1 MKVILK
7 GFFPV
12 LYISLVMFFFS
23 LHACSSK
30 SLVKVQETDFLK
42 EQLTIEEQWGLK
54 IVAVRL
60 TANGHM
66 LDLRYQV
73 INSEKAFPLLDRKIK
88 PYLIAQATGTKL
100 YVPDTKI
107 GPLRQ
112 RVANPD
118 ADKTYFILFGN
129 PGGLVKR
136 GSQVTLVMGDF
147 KAENLVV
154 E

>member
-12 LYISLVMFFFS
+12 LYIALVMFFL
-23 LHACSSK
+23 LHACSPK
-30 SLVKVQETDFLK
+30 SQVRIRETDTVK
-42 EQLTIEEQWGLK
+42 EQLNIEEQWGLK
-54 IVAVRL
+54 ILGVRL
-60 TANGHM
+60 TANGYM

-88 PYLIAQATGTKL
+88 PYLIAQDTGTKL
-100 YVPDTKI
+100 YVPDTKV

-118 ADKTYFILFGN
+118 AEKTYFILFGN